1 METSIEMKPVTWRMV
16 TETVKLSKL
25 QLRNIV
31 KTSGFPLPDD
41 DGTVE
46 AALLTRILTADMLER
61 LVFLRPEQRMLILD
75 ESQTAQSLACAN
87 MAQLAFVDGR
97 YCTCTGYTGFL
108 DLESGET
115 ITELPV
121 PPMETIS
128 YNLQELIRRGKH
140 QIEKRNGYHAKRQDD
155 EIPLD
160 QPPDIRERT
169 ADSVS

>member
-1 METSIEMKPVTWRMV
+1 MV
-16 TETVKLSKL
+16 TETIKLSKL

-31 KTSGFPLPDD
+31 KTGGFPLPGDD
-41 DGTVE
+41 DQVE
-46 AALLTRILTADMLER
+46 SALLTRILTADMLER

-87 MAQLAFVDGR
+87 LAQLAFVDGR
-97 YCTCTGYTGFL
+97 YCTWTFYTGFL
-108 DLESGET
+108 DLESGDT

-155 EIPLD
+155 EVPLD
-160 QPPDIRERT
+160 QPTNIREHT

>member
-1 METSIEMKPVTWRMV
+1 MV

-31 KTSGFPLPDD
+31 KTGGFTLPVDD
-41 DGTVE
+41 EPVE

-75 ESQTAQSLACAN
+75 ESQTAQSLASAN
-87 MAQLAFVDGR
+87 LAQLAFVDGR
-97 YCTCTGYTGFL
+97 YCTWTSYTGFL

-140 QIEKRNGYHAKRQDD
+140 QIENRNGYHAKRQND
-155 EIPLD
+155 EVPLD
-160 QPPDIRERT
+160 QPADIRKPA
-169 ADSVS
+169 ADSVP